1 MRGACAEGADG
12 LRADALEFHR
22 VPELGRYS
30 LLRRIGVG
38 GMAEVWKAKV
48 QGAAGF
54 AKTVAIK
61 RVLMEHAAESKLF
74 DQLFIQE
81 AKLAAELSHPNI
93 VAVHDFGQTE
103 AGEYFIAMEF
113 VAGRNLSVILHRME
127 ERGVRMSLEWA
138 LYITSE
144 ACRGLGYAHAS
155 CDESGKPLQLVHR
168 DVSPQNILVS
178 WHGDVKL
185 TDFGIAK
192 AASTLTATDQTHVR
206 GKIAYMSPEHA
217 RGEKLDHRSDL
228 FGLGLVLYEQLA
240 GHKLFQGSAA
250 ELYGQIL
257 LHAGLRPDQ
266 LAKVPAASH
275 GVLKKALAP
284 DREHRFRDASE
295 MEAAL
300 LAPLSPGALVDVRR
314 IMSTVIRNYFGP
326 EIESE
331 ATGDQ
336 AAAAAQ
342 VPSYATLAP
351 KVDPPAAVAEP
362 QPLPE
367 EALTVLPESAVTPLP
382 EPGLGIGASAP
393 LPWAAQPPPNIA
405 DPFFGVSA
413 PAQTARIAPPPAVAS
428 DEPLVVGVPRFRPAA
443 ERWKQ
448 IQRVM
453 SLAVATKA
461 PLAVSADGDVVR
473 LWDLAKRREVIGM
486 KGHRNAVTCVAITE
500 DGSIALSTSRDGNV
514 RVWEMPAGRT
524 LHVLDHNPGPLL
536 CVSVSTDGWLAVSG
550 GADGRVAVWDL
561 VTMTSKPKLTAHGNV
576 AVNAIA
582 LVDESR
588 ALSGAEDGTL
598 ILWDIVSRQVI
609 AKHRVD
615 GGVRAL
621 TISPDRAQALVGTAA
636 GALLLF
642 ELDPLRTFAELR
654 HSGPAQAAVAFAP
667 EGTLAAS
674 GDADGLVHM
683 WETRSATALST
694 FELHDAGVT
703 GLAFL
708 DAGEKLVSAS
718 EDRTLAVWIP

>member
-1 MRGACAEGADG
+1 
-12 LRADALEFHR
+12 
-22 VPELGRYS
+22 
-30 LLRRIGVG
+30 
-38 GMAEVWKAKV
+38 MAEVWKAKI

-61 RVLMEHAAESKLF
+61 RVLMEHSAESTLF

-103 AGEYFIAMEF
+103 SGEYFIAMEY
-113 VAGRNLSVILHRME
+113 VSGRNLSVILHRME
-127 ERGVRMSLEWA
+127 ERGVKMSLEWA
-138 LYITSE
+138 LYITAE
-144 ACRGLGYAHAS
+144 ACRGLGYAHTMT
-155 CDESGKPLQLVHR
+155 DEFGKPLHLVHR

-192 AASTLTATDQTHVR
+192 AASSLTATDGNRVM

-228 FGLGLVLYEQLA
+228 FGLGLVLFEQLA
-240 GHKLFQGSAA
+240 GDKLFRGSAP
-250 ELYGQIL
+250 ELYGQVL

-266 LAKVPAASH
+266 LARVPEASH
-275 GVLKKALAP
+275 AVLKKALAA

-314 IMSTVIRNYFGP
+314 IMSTVIRNYFAP
-326 EIESE
+326 EIEVE

-342 VPSYATLAP
+342 MPSDATLAP
-351 KVDPPAAVAEP
+351 KVEPVATEL
-362 QPLPE
+362 PLPRMPIATPVPSFAAPFE
-367 EALTVLPESAVTPLP
+367 PVPPPVAAEMPSADPVFGAALPEANVTPIPDAPHPSL
-382 EPGLGIGASAP
+382 GLGASAP
-393 LPWAAQPPPNIA
+393 LPWASAAPIVA
-405 DPFFGVSA
+405 DPFFGVSRPALTA
-413 PAQTARIAPPPAVAS
+413 PIPPPPPPLS

-461 PLAVSADGDVVR
+461 PFAVSADGEVVR
-473 LWDLAKRREVIGM
+473 LWDIAKRREVTGM

-500 DGSIALSTSRDGNV
+500 DGSIAASTSRDGNL
-514 RVWEMPAGRT
+514 RIWEVSAGRT
-524 LHVLDHNPGPLL
+524 LHVLDHNPGALN
-536 CVSVSTDGWLAVSG
+536 CVSLSSDGWLAVSG
-550 GADGRVAVWDL
+550 GADGRVGLWDL
-561 VTMTSKPKLTAHGNV
+561 VTMASKPKLTAHGSFAVTAV
-576 AVNAIA
+576 ALI
-582 LVDESR
+582 DEGR

-598 ILWDIVSRQVI
+598 IVWDIVDRKAMTRGSVE
-609 AKHRVD
+609 
-615 GGVRAL
+615 GGVRAI
-621 TISPDRAQALVGTAA
+621 TTSPDGRHALVGTAS

-642 ELDPLRTFAELR
+642 ELDPFRQAAELR
-654 HSGPAQAAVAFAP
+654 HTGSAQTAVAFAP
-667 EGTLAAS
+667 EGGRAAS
-674 GDADGLVHM
+674 GDAEGLVHL

-703 GLAFL
+703 GLAFVEG
-708 DAGEKLVSAS
+708 GEKLVSCS
-718 EDRTLAVWIP
+718 EDRTLALWVP